1 MLEQGLIHVY
11 TGEGK
16 GKTTASVGLAV
27 RARSRGLRVLYA
39 QFMKSREGGETEL
52 LAKLGVEVM
61 RFHHVLSPRFHPH
74 VPLDE
79 IREAARRAFAELA
92 PRIESGYDLV
102 VLDEFNCLLAADI
115 ITLGHAIEFIG
126 KKGPHTELVLTGRG
140 APKELI
146 ASADLVTEM
155 RESKHPY
162 NDNVAARPGIEF

>member
-11 TGEGK
+11 TGGGK

-27 RARSRGLRVLYA
+27 RARSRSLRVLYA

-52 LAKLGVEVM
+52 LTALGVEVM
-61 RFHHVLSPRFHPH
+61 RFHDVLSPRFHPE
-74 VPLDE
+74 VPLEE
-79 IREAARRAFAELA
+79 IREAAGRALVELA
-92 PRIESGYDLV
+92 ARIAAGYDLV
-102 VLDEFNCLLAADI
+102 VLDEFNCLLSGGI
-115 ITLGHAIEFIG
+115 ITTAQALEFIS

-140 APKELI
+140 APDELI

-162 NDNVAARPGIEF
+162 ANKIGARRGIEF